1 MSADKTGMPALGGRL
16 ARNFSI
22 LFGGNVVGQLAYF
35 AGLLYVARS
44 LGPAAFGVWNLA
56 QVIALYLLRA
66 GDPGLEVE
74 SIRAI
79 ASDHAVTRQRLTTVI
94 TTRVWISA
102 GLYLAILVA
111 TVAGFVPGDARAAT
125 LVFSLSLF
133 PTAILAEWVFEAHQ
147 NVSVVS
153 AARVLK
159 GVLFL
164 ALAPL
169 AVTFTH
175 PDLMTAAAYVLSLA
189 VPAVI
194 FTGIA
199 FRRFGRGDIRLALAE
214 GPSLI
219 ARSWPFGVM
228 SLLTQYCLFL
238 GTVLCGYLVDRKELG
253 FYTVAHRPVIFIWMY
268 VVVSAHRVLLP
279 SLAEMRRT
287 SQQRAEGFIG
297 QILRVSTL
305 LIVPVGYAAGLLAP
319 ILLVLLFGPAYA
331 GGTDVFRVLLVALV
345 IAISRMILEVD
356 LIARHEQHTYLHGVI
371 GMAVVYSIL
380 TPIGIHVAGIMGCA
394 WAAVAAEASFFV
406 YLLVTADVG
415 IRKALPVHLIKPVI
429 ALLPAGALLV
439 FLPSLPVVVSLAA
452 GLGTYLVVLVLLRGT
467 GRDDVRLVRS
477 IFSRGPA
484 GPHRPSYPLGE
495 SGS

>member
-1 MSADKTGMPALGGRL
+1 MRTEGAGMPALGGRL

-35 AGLLYVARS
+35 AGLLYVARV

-79 ASDHAVTRQRLTTVI
+79 AGDHALTRQRLTTVI
-94 TTRVWISA
+94 TTRVWIGA
-102 GLYLAILVA
+102 GLYVAILCAVF
-111 TVAGFVPGDARAAT
+111 AGFVPEDARAAT
-125 LVFSLSLF
+125 LVFSLSVF

-147 NVSVVS
+147 NVSVVG

-169 AVTFTH
+169 AVTLAR
-175 PDLMTAAAYVLSLA
+175 PDLMTAAAYVVSLL

-194 FTGIA
+194 FTAIA
-199 FRRFGRGDIRLALAE
+199 FRRHGVGDVRLALAE

-238 GTVLCGYLVDRKELG
+238 GTVLCGYMITRQELG
-253 FYTVAHRPVIFIWMY
+253 FYTVAHRPVIFVWMY

-279 SLAEMRRT
+279 TMTAMRQTSL
-287 SQQRAEGFIG
+287 QRAEGFIE

-305 LIVPVGYAAGLLAP
+305 LIVPVGYAAGVLAP
-319 ILLVLLFGPAYA
+319 FLLVLLFGPAYA
-331 GGTDVFRVLLVALV
+331 GGADVFRVLLVALV
-345 IAISRMILEVD
+345 IAISRSILEVD
-356 LIARHEQHTYLHGVI
+356 LIARHEQHAYLRGVV
-371 GMAVVYSIL
+371 GMAVVYTVL
-380 TPIGIHVAGIMGCA
+380 TPVAIHVDGIVGCA
-394 WAAVAAEASFFV
+394 WAAVIAEAAFFI
-406 YLLVTADVG
+406 YLLATAEPGV
-415 IRKALPVHLIKPVI
+415 RKALPRYVVKPVF
-429 ALLPAGALLV
+429 ALLPAAALLI
-439 FLPSLPVVVSLAA
+439 FLPSLPMPVSLAA
-452 GLGTYLVVLVLLRGT
+452 GLLAYIGVLILLKGT
-467 GRDDVRLVRS
+467 GSDDVRLVRG

-484 GPHRPSYPLGE
+484 GPHHPSHPLGE